1 MYKVFL
7 QKGEVTDLAA
17 KKSIFERL
25 GLIEISVKEGNLDD
39 KHQPDLE
46 KRENNIMEEVEL
58 DEANILED
66 NEFEYIVKNT
76 DSETLGFSSTSTMDI
91 SSNPVEKEEVG
102 SSTGFNNINQPVDQE
117 SGIEEKLDVLI
128 GAFEKNKLLTI
139 DDIYKNYK
147 LISEPNKTIF
157 MGDILMKAL
166 PENLPI
172 DIKRESVLSIMD
184 VSNIEKDDLL
194 NDAYKRI
201 DALNTV
207 LKDTVQNTEEMVLK
221 NEASIKELDRRIEDL
236 KKATEEKIKLKEDQ
250 NTIIEYEIQKIIN
263 IVEFIKPKK

>member
-1 MYKVFL
+1 MA
-7 QKGEVTDLAA
+7 T

-25 GLIEISVKEGNLDD
+25 GLIEVSVKEGNL
-39 KHQPDLE
+39 E
-46 KRENNIMEEVEL
+46 GM
-58 DEANILED
+58 DEAKLNESNNEFLED
-66 NEFEYIVKNT
+66 VEDDNNEELKAVIDVREEGKITTPSLVPENEDVEFELPIKPIK
-76 DSETLGFSSTSTMDI
+76 DI
-91 SSNPVEKEEVG
+91 GEELKQG
-102 SSTGFNNINQPVDQE
+102 LDQE

-139 DDIYKNYK
+139 DEIYKNYK
-147 LISEPNKTIF
+147 LILEPNKTIF

-166 PENLPI
+166 PENLPL

-184 VSNIEKDDLL
+184 VSNIEKEDLL

-207 LKDTVQNTEEMVLK
+207 LKDTVKNTEEMVAK
-221 NEASIKELDRRIEDL
+221 NEASVKELERRIEDL
-236 KKATEEKIKLKEDQ
+236 KKANEEKLKLKEDQ